1 MPKDNDRPDEKKL
14 GKDLVPGDIIRAK
27 KGSNDTCIIVGINN
41 HKDFYNDE
49 DHYEVYDIN
58 YCSDGPYLGR
68 FNLNEEFNVVCN
80 RRDILKY
87 YDLVELELLR
97 KAADL
102 VDCRKELINIK
113 KGVIIKLNKEL
124 KDVIK

>member
-14 GKDLVPGDIIRAK
+14 GKDLLPGDIIRAK

-41 HKDFYNDE
+41 HKDFYNNE

-68 FNLNEEFNVVCN
+68 LDFDEEFDVVCN
-80 RRDILKY
+80 RKEILKY
-87 YDLVELELLR
+87 YNLIELELLR

-102 VDCRKELINIK
+102 IDYRKELVNVKNVAITRLNNNLLIK
-113 KGVIIKLNKEL
+113 
-124 KDVIK
+124 